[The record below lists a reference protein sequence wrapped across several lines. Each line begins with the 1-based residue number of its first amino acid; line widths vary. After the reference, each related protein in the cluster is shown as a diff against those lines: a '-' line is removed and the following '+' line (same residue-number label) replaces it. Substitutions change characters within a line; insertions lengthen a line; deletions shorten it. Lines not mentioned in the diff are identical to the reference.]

1 MNRFRFVL
9 PLAAACLLLQGCEV
23 FDSSADEPD
32 RALTEAG
39 WTLLWVADV
48 EGRPMLFPQSGEAY
62 RIEFDADGKGRGVD
76 ACNWCGV
83 TYALGPGDAISIE
96 MRICTEI
103 ACRTHSLGYSYA
115 VSRATSYTIRGNRL
129 RIRSIGYDGE
139 AIVLVHQAR
148 EKGKV
153 SRRDH

>member
-9 PLAAACLLLQGCEV
+9 PLAAACLLLQGCEI
-23 FDSSADEPD
+23 FDSSADEP
-32 RALTEAG
+32 ALTEAG

-62 RIEFDADGKGRGVD
+62 WIEFDADGKGGGVD
-76 ACNWCGV
+76 ACNQCGV

-103 ACRTHSLGYSYA
+103 ACRTNSLAYSYV

-129 RIRSIGYDGE
+129 RIRSLGYDGE

-153 SRRDH
+153 FRRY